1 MARSEP
7 PPLEQA
13 LARAAEGAGAPG
25 DPPNRAHLVDE
36 LFRFLSHWSEEYLAS
51 AGEGAEVP
59 SAAALAE
66 TGLILAREAGG
77 GADRS
82 RTLAVGDWARK
93 AYENR
98 RMRDRV
104 FGDPELFGE
113 PAWDILLDLAD
124 AEAAGERLQVTSVC
138 IGSCVPTSTAL
149 RWVKVLED
157 RGLVHREHD
166 PIDARRT
173 FVRLTRHGAERMQ
186 RYFAEVSRAGG
197 GGMFFRKRD

>member
-7 PPLEQA
+7 PPVDHV
-13 LARAAEGAGAPG
+13 LARVVEELGVRS
-25 DPPNRAHLVDE
+25 DPLGRTRMVEE
-36 LFRFLSHWSEEYLAS
+36 LFQFLSRWSEGYLGTP
-51 AGEGAEVP
+51 GEGAT
-59 SAAALAE
+59 AAPLVEPGILPARDESPVERTRVLAL
-66 TGLILAREAGG
+66 
-77 GADRS
+77 
-82 RTLAVGDWARK
+82 GDWARK

-157 RGLVHREHD
+157 RGLVRREHD
-166 PIDARRT
+166 QIDARRT
-173 FVRLTRHGAERMQ
+173 FVRLTKLGAERME
-186 RYFAEVSRAGG
+186 RYFAEVSRGG
-197 GGMFFRKRD
+197 SGGLFFRKRD